1 MTSGQKAMEPIKTDS
16 MALIVWRR
24 LMKRKVA
31 VLGLCVFLAVILCAI
46 FADWIAPY
54 GPNEMI
60 PDAQLLPPSWKHPMG
75 TDMLGR
81 DVLSRIIYGSR
92 ISIYVGIVS
101 MLIATAIGVPLGLV
115 SGYFRGWVDQLIMR
129 LMDVMLAFPVFLLAI
144 MIMVVL
150 GASATNVCVALG
162 IVYIPRYARIV
173 RGSVLSIR
181 ENEYLEAVQALGIRK
196 WRIFLLHI
204 LPNCLAPI
212 LVMLSLSIGVAIIA
226 EASLSFLGMGT
237 QPPTASW
244 GSDLRDALS
253 LMELNAW
260 LGIFP
265 GLAILLTVLGINMLG
280 DGLRDAIDPRLK

>member
-1 MTSGQKAMEPIKTDS
+1 
-16 MALIVWRR
+16 
-24 LMKRKVA
+24 
-31 VLGLCVFLAVILCAI
+31 
-46 FADWIAPY
+46 
-54 GPNEMI
+54 
-60 PDAQLLPPSWKHPMG
+60 MG
-75 TDMLGR
+75 TDVLGR

-101 MLIATAIGVPLGLV
+101 MLLATAIGVPLGLI
-115 SGYFRGWVDQLIMR
+115 SGYFGRWVDQVVMR

-150 GASATNVCVALG
+150 GASATNVCVALA

-181 ENEYLEAVQALGIRK
+181 ENEYIEAVRALGIKR

-204 LPNCLAPI
+204 LPNCLAPV
-212 LVMLSLSIGVAIIA
+212 LVVLSLSIGVAIIA

-244 GSDLRDALS
+244 GSDLRDAIS
-253 LMELNAW
+253 LMQMNPW
-260 LGIFP
+260 LAIFP
-265 GLAILLTVLGINMLG
+265 GLAILLTVLGVNMLG

>member
-1 MTSGQKAMEPIKTDS
+1 MKPAQRETEPIRTTN
-16 MALIVWRR
+16 MFLIVWKR
-24 LMKRKVA
+24 LLKRKVA
-31 VLGLCVFLAVILCAI
+31 VFGLCIFLAMVFCAI

-54 GPNEMI
+54 DPNYMI
-60 PDAQLLPPSWKHPMG
+60 PGAQLLAPSWAHPMG
-75 TDMLGR
+75 TDMLCR
-81 DVLSRIIYGSR
+81 DILSRIIYGSR

-101 MLIATAIGVPLGLV
+101 MLIAVSIGVPLGLV
-115 SGYFRGWVDQLIMR
+115 SGYFGRWVDQLIMR

-181 ENEYLEAVQALGIRK
+181 ENEYIEAVQALGIRK
-196 WRIFLLHI
+196 WRTFLLHL
-204 LPNCLAPI
+204 LPNCLAPV
-212 LVMLSLSIGVAIIA
+212 LVVLTLSIGVAIIA

-244 GSDLRDALS
+244 GSDLKDAIS
-253 LMELNAW
+253 LMEISPW
-260 LGIFP
+260 LAIFP
-265 GLAILLTVLGINMLG
+265 GTAILLTVLGVNMLG

>member
-1 MTSGQKAMEPIKTDS
+1 MMPGQKEMEPTKTDH
-16 MALIVWRR
+16 MALIVWKR
-24 LMKRKVA
+24 LLKRKVA
-31 VLGLCVFLAVILCAI
+31 VLGLCIFLAVILCAI
-46 FADWIAPY
+46 SADWIAPY
-54 GPNEMI
+54 GPNQMI
-60 PDAQLLPPSWKHPMG
+60 PDAQLLPPSWRHPMG

-101 MLIATAIGVPLGLV
+101 MLIATAIGVPLGLI
-115 SGYFRGWVDQLIMR
+115 SGYFRGWMDQLIMR

-196 WRIFLLHI
+196 RRIFLLHI
-204 LPNCLAPI
+204 LPNCLAPV

-237 QPPTASW
+237 QPPTPSW
-244 GSDLRDALS
+244 GCDLRDAIS
-253 LMELNAW
+253 LMELSAW
-260 LGIFP
+260 LAIFP
-265 GLAILLTVLGINMLG
+265 GLAILLTVLGVNMFG